1 MRTFHLLKTPDI
13 LCAND
18 SRLSVS
24 YYLSNNTVGIDL
36 VSNFFGTGMSAS
48 VRRSVQAR
56 SCVDANQGNALIELF
71 GWIPSSA
78 SGRITGFSESRHTVK

>member
-13 LCAND
+13 ILAND
-18 SRLSVS
+18 NRRPGS
-24 YYLSNNTVGIDL
+24 YYLNNNTVGIDL

-56 SCVDANQGNALIELF
+56 SCVDDIRPEALIEHELNLVQRI
-71 GWIPSSA
+71 GAGSGSS
-78 SGRITGFSESRHTVK
+78 V